1 MAESLRPR
9 VVLADDHPGVLK
21 LLQRILEPSFDV
33 VGHVNTGSALLAE
46 TPKFRPDVVVL
57 DVSLPDIDGLD
68 VCRELKR
75 ATPQTKVVVLT
86 AANDADIRQK
96 AFSVGASAFVLKYL
110 MADELIS
117 AIHSALRENTY
128 SSVA

>member
-1 MAESLRPR
+1 MAGLLRPR
-9 VVLADDHPGVLK
+9 VLLADDHAGILR
-21 LLQRILEPSFDV
+21 LMQRVLEPSCDV
-33 VGHVNTGSALLAE
+33 VGRVNTGSALLAE
-46 TPKFRPDVVVL
+46 TPKLRPDVVVL

-96 AFSVGASAFVLKYL
+96 AFSVGASAFVLKFL
-110 MADELIS
+110 MADELIG
-117 AIHSALRENTY
+117 AIEKALGEDTY
-128 SSVA
+128 SGVA

>member
-9 VVLADDHPGVLK
+9 VLLADDHAGILK
-21 LLQRILEPSFDV
+21 LLLRVLEPSCDV
-33 VGHVNTGSALLAE
+33 VGCVNTGSALLVE
-46 TPKFRPDVVVL
+46 TPKLKPDVVVL

-86 AANDADIRQK
+86 AANDADIRLK
-96 AFSVGASAFVLKYL
+96 AFSVGDSAFVLKFL
-110 MADELIS
+110 MADDLIN
-117 AIHSALRENTY
+117 AIEKSLHED
-128 SSVA
+128 

>member
-9 VVLADDHPGVLK
+9 VLLADDHAGILK
-21 LLQRILEPSFDV
+21 LLQRVLEPSCEV
-33 VGHVNTGSALLAE
+33 IGRVNTGSALLAE
-46 TPKFRPDVVVL
+46 TPKLKPDVVVL

-68 VCRELKR
+68 ACRELKR

-96 AFSVGASAFVLKYL
+96 AFSVGASAFVPKFL
-110 MADELIS
+110 MADDLVN
-117 AIHSALRENTY
+117 AIEKAVHEDTY
-128 SSVA
+128 SGVA